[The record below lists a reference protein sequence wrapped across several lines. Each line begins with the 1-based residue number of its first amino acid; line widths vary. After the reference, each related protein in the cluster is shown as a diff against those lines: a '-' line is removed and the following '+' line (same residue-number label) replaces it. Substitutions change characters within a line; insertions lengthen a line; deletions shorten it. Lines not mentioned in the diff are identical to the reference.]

1 MGNSALDISNLGSH
15 WALFLCFE
23 KVLIFEFMQM
33 ETVQGNDV
41 WVTNKGTKAETVFQF
56 I

>member
-1 MGNSALDISNLGSH
+1 MGNSALDISNLSSH

-33 ETVQGNDV
+33 ETVQGNNV
-41 WVTNKGTKAETVFQF
+41 SVTNKGIKAESVFQL